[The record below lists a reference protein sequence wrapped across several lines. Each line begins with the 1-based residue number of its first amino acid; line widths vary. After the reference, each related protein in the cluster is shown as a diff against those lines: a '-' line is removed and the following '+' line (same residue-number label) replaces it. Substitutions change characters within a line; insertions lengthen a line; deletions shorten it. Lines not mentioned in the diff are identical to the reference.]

1 MRMFRAYLRM
11 SKHDGERPL
20 DEPAND
26 QQNGYLPLPFL
37 LKGVDRALPAGDYR
51 VVTDEELM
59 EGLSFPVYRRVSTMI
74 LVPTESRQAVEML
87 TVDPLDLQVAQ
98 DRDVAAHQT
107 AEADPLRNAPD
118 K

>member
-1 MRMFRAYLRM
+1 M
-11 SKHDGERPL
+11 SPRTTSKTVTF
-20 DEPAND
+20 A
-26 QQNGYLPLPFL
+26 LPFL
-37 LKGVDRALPAGDYR
+37 LKGVDRVLPAGDYR

-107 AEADPLRNAPD
+107 TEADPLRNAPD